1 MATSPSFYFVFFFTM
16 GKRKTGTHMDTY
28 MTCMNTMDTKIN
40 KNKGKLTTTTV
51 ELFLL

>member
-28 MTCMNTMDTKIN
+28 MTGMNTKIN

-51 ELFLL
+51 ELLLL